1 MEKMGE
7 KRVTISLPESL
18 YREAERWAELWGCTT
33 EEFIIT
39 SIEKLIEEER
49 AKCSIKRL

>member
-1 MEKMGE
+1 MGE

-18 YREAERWAELWGCTT
+18 YREAERWAKAWGCTT

-49 AKCSIKRL
+49 AKCSIKNS